1 LVVGQPLL
9 FEALQ
14 ETIKVAPTNNKKRS
28 AVVFFILKGY
38 VKRFVSVLY
47 TSKILIWFQ
56 MRSFGVYR
64 SVKYI
69 NEKFNFLV

>member
-14 ETIKVAPTNNKKRS
+14 EIIKVAPANNKKRS
-28 AVVFFILKGY
+28 AVVFFILKGW

-47 TSKILIWFQ
+47 YFKDTYLLSNKAFRKI
-56 MRSFGVYR
+56 
-64 SVKYI
+64 
-69 NEKFNFLV
+69 